1 MDSWQTPESVI
12 PFRKHKSVRKGEV
25 AMGVITIGR
34 QYGSNG
40 RRIARVLAERMG
52 VHFYDK
58 ELIRLAA
65 ERSDIPYEE
74 LLKVDEQRANPWRY
88 PVDEKMQMENR
99 FRFYP
104 MNDLLFDTEKKIIE
118 ELAASEDCII
128 VGRCANRIL
137 KGMDSC
143 VSAFVYAPTEVRV
156 QTIMRR
162 ASINAKEAQSLI
174 RRIDK
179 QREYYYNYFVDGA
192 WDRMDE
198 YDFCLDSS
206 RVSIEQAAE
215 ILENYYHTVVK

>member
-1 MDSWQTPESVI
+1 
-12 PFRKHKSVRKGEV
+12 
-25 AMGVITIGR
+25 MGVITIGR

-40 RRIARVLAERMG
+40 RRLALALAERLG

-58 ELIRLAA
+58 ELIQLAS

-74 LLKVDEQRANPWRY
+74 LTKVDEQRSNPWRY

-104 MNDLLFDTEKKIIE
+104 MNDMLYDTQKKIIE
-118 ELAASEDCII
+118 ELAAREDCVI

-143 VSAFVYAPTEVRV
+143 VSVFVYAPLEVRT
-156 QTIMRR
+156 QTIMKR
-162 ASINAKEAQSLI
+162 AAIKEKEARSLI
-174 RRIDK
+174 RRIDR
-179 QREYYYNYFVDGA
+179 QRGDYYNYFTDGD
-192 WDRMDE
+192 WSNMGE

-206 RVSIEQAAE
+206 RVSVEQAVD
-215 ILENYYHTVVK
+215 ILEHLYRTVALERV

>member
-1 MDSWQTPESVI
+1 
-12 PFRKHKSVRKGEV
+12 
-25 AMGVITIGR
+25 MGVITIAR

-40 RRIARVLAERMG
+40 RRIARALAERMD

-118 ELAASEDCII
+118 ELAANEDCII

-143 VSAFVYAPTEVRV
+143 VSVFVYAPMEVRI

-179 QREYYYNYFVDGA
+179 QREYYYNYFVDGD

-215 ILENYYHTVVK
+215 ILENYYQTIVK

>member
-1 MDSWQTPESVI
+1 MNSRPA
-12 PFRKHKSVRKGEV
+12 RKCRIRRWKGDA
-25 AMGVITIGR
+25 AMGVITIAR

-40 RRIARVLAERMG
+40 RRIARELSERMG
-52 VHFYDK
+52 VRFYDK
-58 ELIRLAA
+58 ELIQLAS

-104 MNDLLFDTEKKIIE
+104 MNDVLFDTEKKIIE
-118 ELAASEDCII
+118 ELAAGEDCII

-143 VSAFVYAPTEVRV
+143 VSVFVYAPMEVRV

-174 RRIDK
+174 RKIDK
-179 QREYYYNYFVDGA
+179 QRGYYYNYFMDSE
-192 WDRMDE
+192 WDDMDE

-215 ILENYYHTVVK
+215 ILENVYRTVVKDTV

>member
-1 MDSWQTPESVI
+1 
-12 PFRKHKSVRKGEV
+12 
-25 AMGVITIGR
+25 MGVITIGR

-40 RRIARVLAERMG
+40 RRIARALADRMG

-58 ELIRLAA
+58 ELIRLAS

-74 LLKVDEQRANPWRY
+74 LQKVDEQRANPWRY
-88 PVDEKMQMENR
+88 PVDEKIQMENR

-104 MNDLLFDTEKKIIE
+104 MNDMLFDTEKKIIE
-118 ELAASEDCII
+118 ELAAREDCVI

-143 VSAFVYAPTEVRV
+143 VSVFVYAPMEVRV
-156 QTIMRR
+156 QTIMKR
-162 ASINAKEAQSLI
+162 AAINAKEARSLI

-179 QREYYYNYFVDGA
+179 QREYYYNYFTDGT
-192 WDRMDE
+192 WDDMDE

-206 RVSIEQAAE
+206 RVSVEQAAE
-215 ILENYYHTVVK
+215 ILEHMYHTIVKDLI